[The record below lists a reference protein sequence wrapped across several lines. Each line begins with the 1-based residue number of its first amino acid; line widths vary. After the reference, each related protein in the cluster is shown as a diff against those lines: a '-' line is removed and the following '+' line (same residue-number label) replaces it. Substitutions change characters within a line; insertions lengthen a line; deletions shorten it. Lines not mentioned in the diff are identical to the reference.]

1 MSLKLLLISLFL
13 IFSCDNSTEPSC
25 TETVDCAG
33 ICGGSSVEDA
43 CGVCG
48 GNTNSSDECPDASCD
63 FEICISIINVNY
75 ENNSLDI
82 WMNNSIAIAGFQF
95 DITGI
100 TITTASGGISE
111 GNGFSVSSGISTILG
126 FSFGGS
132 QIPSNSNGILIHITF
147 TGITKDICL
156 ENIIF
161 SDIGSNAL
169 VTGTINCIT
178 IDY

>member
-1 MSLKLLLISLFL
+1 MFLKLLFLSLFL
-13 IFSCDNSTEPSC
+13 IFACENSTESTC

-33 ICGGSSVEDA
+33 VCGGSSVEDA

-48 GNTNSSDECPDASCD
+48 GNTNSVDECLDVSCD
-63 FEICISIINVNY
+63 FEVCISIINVNY

-95 DITGI
+95 DINGI
-100 TITTASGGISE
+100 TITTASGGLAE
-111 GNGFSVSSGISTILG
+111 ENGLSVSSGISTILG

-147 TGITKDICL
+147 TGITEDICL
-156 ENIIF
+156 ENVIF
-161 SDIGSNAL
+161 SGTGGNAL
-169 VTGTINCIT
+169 ESGTINCIT
-178 IDY
+178 LS